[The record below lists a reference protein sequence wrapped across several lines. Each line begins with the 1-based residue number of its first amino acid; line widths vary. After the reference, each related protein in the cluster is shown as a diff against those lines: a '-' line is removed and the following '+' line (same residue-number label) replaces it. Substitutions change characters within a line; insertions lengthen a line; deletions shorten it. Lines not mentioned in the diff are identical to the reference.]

1 MFRKFAQTL
10 KTPLLAAA
18 VASASQSSALAV
30 EITGLGFTNHSH
42 DQFGDATAVPGS
54 PFFTGTVHATNGTQ
68 YVTEPANGLHGSIK
82 SPNSTVDSPT
92 GSTTNITGRVTIV
105 GNATAA
111 GVDLTP
117 NTADDWLDGNT
128 LPAGVTLS
136 YDVSFSTNSTN
147 GNLLI
152 TANGNTGNGLAI
164 ANDAAQTHGNLD
176 TDEVLQI
183 SAVTTS
189 NHVWAGAPT
198 EAFLFTPG
206 SFGVTKFNAFRSNSF
221 DEPSEGATLSD
232 GTNTWGFGTATGTV
246 ASGIIMNNG
255 LSNTFSG
262 AGGDVPLTFTTNV
275 GSWSLKGFRLS
286 TPINYSIVPAP
297 PTVDADFNGDGLVDG
312 ADFLVWQQNFGLAEG
327 STNEQGDADGNAAV
341 NDLDLA
347 AWQTN
352 FGAGST
358 PPPIGAVPEPAAAT
372 LAAIALLA
380 GATLRQR
387 V

>member
-1 MFRKFAQTL
+1 MYRKFAQAL

-18 VASASQSSALAV
+18 VASAGLTSAPAV
-30 EITGLGFTNHSH
+30 EITGLGYTNHSH
-42 DQFGDATAVPGS
+42 DQFGDVTPGS

-68 YVTEPANGLHGSIK
+68 YVTGPSNGLHGSIK
-82 SPNSTVDSPT
+82 TPNSSVDSPT
-92 GSTTNITGRVTIV
+92 GSSTNITGRVTIV

-111 GVDLTP
+111 GADLTP
-117 NTADDWLDGNT
+117 DTADDWLNGNT

-136 YDVSFSTNSTN
+136 YDVAFTISSAN

-152 TANGNTGNGLAI
+152 SANGNTGNGLAI
-164 ANDAAQTHGNLD
+164 ANDAAQLYGNLD
-176 TDEVLQI
+176 TAEVLQI

-206 SFGVTKFNAFRSNSF
+206 SFGVTKFTAFRSNSF
-221 DEPSEGATLSD
+221 DEPTEGATLSD

-246 ASGIIMNNG
+246 AGGIFMDNG

-262 AGGDVPLTFTTNV
+262 AGGDVPLTFTTDV
-275 GSWSLKGFRLS
+275 GSWTLKGFRLS
-286 TPINYSIVPAP
+286 TPITYDIAPAP
-297 PTVDADFNGDGLVDG
+297 PTADADFNGDGLVDG
-312 ADFLVWQQNFGLAEG
+312 ADFLVWQQNSGLAEG
-327 STNEQGDADGNAAV
+327 ATNEQGDADGNAAV

-352 FGAGST
+352 FGAGAT

-380 GATLRQR
+380 GAALRKR
-387 V
+387 G

>member
-1 MFRKFAQTL
+1 MLRKFPQAL

-18 VASASQSSALAV
+18 VAGFGLSSAPAV

-42 DQFGDATAVPGS
+42 DQFGDATATPGS

-68 YVTEPANGLHGSIK
+68 YVTEPSNGLRGSIK
-82 SPNSTVDSPT
+82 APNSTVDSPT

-105 GNATAA
+105 GNATAVGA
-111 GVDLTP
+111 DAIP

-136 YDVSFSTNSTN
+136 YDVSFSISSAN

-164 ANDAAQTHGNLD
+164 ANDATQTHGNLD

-183 SAVTTS
+183 SAVTTT
-189 NHVWAGAPT
+189 NHEWSGTPI

-221 DEPSEGATLSD
+221 DEPTEGATLSD

-246 ASGIIMNNG
+246 AGGIIMNNG

-262 AGGDVPLTFTTNV
+262 AGGDVPLTFTTNA
-275 GSWSLKGFRLS
+275 GSWTLKGFRLS
-286 TPINYSIVPAP
+286 TPITYRIEPAP
-297 PTVDADFNGDGLVDG
+297 PTTDADFNGDGLVDG
-312 ADFLVWQQNFGLAEG
+312 ADFLVWQQNFGLADG
-327 STNEQGDADGNAAV
+327 TTNEQGDADGNAAV

-347 AWQTN
+347 AWQTA
-352 FGAGST
+352 FGSGEA
-358 PPPIGAVPEPAAAT
+358 PPAVGAVPEPAAAT
-372 LAAIALLA
+372 LAAIALVA
-380 GATLRQR
+380 GAALRKR
-387 V
+387 N